1 LLSDRRIKTIQNY
14 LLQSNE
20 GKLAASVKNGQLTFV
35 SSAYGEIKSKKQ
47 VSDNPMDKRNSVFS
61 LVASVERR
69 VEILV
74 KILN

>member
-1 LLSDRRIKTIQNY
+1 MK
-14 LLQSNE
+14 
-20 GKLAASVKNGQLTFV
+20 A
-35 SSAYGEIKSKKQ
+35 AYGEGRADKK
-47 VSDNPMDKRNSVFS
+47 VSDNPKDKRNSVFS

>member
-1 LLSDRRIKTIQNY
+1 LSDRRIQTIHNY
-14 LLQSNE
+14 LLNSNE
-20 GKLAASVKNGQLTFV
+20 GKLAGYIKTGQLKV
-35 SSAYGEIKSKKQ
+35 IKSAFGEGRSDKK
-47 VSDNPMDKRNSVFS
+47 VSDNPKDKRNSVFS